1 MALEHQVEE
10 GLLVALEHLEV
21 VGVEVVE
28 EELQKMIQLQ
38 KNLKLLAV
46 EEEAGA
52 EEELL
57 MTLRQ

>member
-1 MALEHQVEE
+1 
-10 GLLVALEHLEV
+10 
-21 VGVEVVE
+21 
-28 EELQKMIQLQ
+28 MIQLQ
-38 KNLKLLAV
+38 KNLMLLAV